1 MTTIQ
6 STNSSYKQLEK
17 IFTRK
22 LESIDDMA
30 ILVKSPYPLLTVNKL
45 DDQCRVSEHELTNDE
60 KTACGSTNDN
70 ESFFKMS
77 AAAPT
82 FQPQY
87 EFAQN
92 EIESINQ
99 SIAKE
104 EASNVHI
111 QPALSMKITNFE
123 FVPTSNNNEI

>member
-30 ILVKSPYPLLTVNKL
+30 ILDKSPYPLLTVNKL

-60 KTACGSTNDN
+60 KTACCSTNDN

-82 FQPQY
+82 F
-87 EFAQN
+87 
-92 EIESINQ
+92 
-99 SIAKE
+99 
-104 EASNVHI
+104 
-111 QPALSMKITNFE
+111 
-123 FVPTSNNNEI
+123 